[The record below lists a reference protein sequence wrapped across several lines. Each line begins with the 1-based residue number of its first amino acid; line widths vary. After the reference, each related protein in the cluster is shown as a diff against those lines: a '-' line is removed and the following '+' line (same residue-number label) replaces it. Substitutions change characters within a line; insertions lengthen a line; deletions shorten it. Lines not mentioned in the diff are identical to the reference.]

1 MTKQPIDWSGCELV
15 EVVPGKVSGA
25 PVIRD
30 TRLPVQALIDNYDD
44 GLTPAE
50 IVEQFPGVTEDQVRQ
65 VVEYARR
72 HGAKLKR
79 PRVPSPARP

>member
-1 MTKQPIDWSGCELV
+1 MMRQAIDWSGCELV

-50 IVEQFPGVTEDQVRQ
+50 IVEQFGVTEDQVRQ
-65 VVEYARR
+65 ILDYARSHAR
-72 HGAKLKR
+72 KATR
-79 PRVPSPARP
+79 PRAPSAARP